1 MANGVKFFPGS
12 TTVYTPG
19 TSTVATYSIPTG
31 ALVGGVLKAVVHGYG
46 LTDIKLAL
54 HDGNNYVSADILRN
68 TLADPTNS
76 ADIQVAVDVP
86 GGYTLEITGN
96 TP

>member
-1 MANGVKFFPGS
+1 MVNAVKFFPGA

-31 ALVGGVLKAVVHGYG
+31 ALVGGVLTPIVHGYG

-54 HDGNNYVSADILRN
+54 HDGSNYVGADILRV
-68 TLADPTNS
+68 TAADPTNS
-76 ADIQVAVDVP
+76 VDIQTGVDVP

-96 TP
+96 MP

>member
-19 TSTVATYSIPTG
+19 TSTVATYSITTG
-31 ALVGGVLKAVVHGYG
+31 ALVGGVLATVVHGYG

-54 HDGNNYVSADILRN
+54 HDGTNYVAADILRV
-68 TLADPTNS
+68 TAADPTNS
-76 ADIQVAVDVP
+76 VDIQVGIDVP

-96 TP
+96 V